1 MLALA
6 NEWFE
11 ASSKPVAF
19 ISAVVAIF
27 AALVWHMSA
36 DAQEA
41 LNLATNSNSEAFRSV
56 LIISLKLNTQAAILS
71 AVSAALA
78 ALSALANR

>member
-1 MLALA
+1 MLALIK
-6 NEWFE
+6 EWFE
-11 ASSKPVAF
+11 ASSKPVALF
-19 ISAVVAIF
+19 SALVAII
-27 AALVWHMSA
+27 AAVVWHMSA

-56 LIISLKLNTQAAILS
+56 LIISLKLNSQAAILS
-71 AVSAALA
+71 AVSAGLA